1 MSERD
6 NKIKAALDGI
16 EPDAGAKERMYANIL
31 QKAAA
36 EKAKTKKTPTAKILR
51 IALPV
56 AACLCIA
63 VLGVLRFVPG
73 TPEMTEPPLV
83 QGTSPVED
91 VESAAAFAPL
101 GVVIDAPAD
110 ASEAAYAII
119 NGEIACVAFRVGDHT
134 YDFRAS
140 TKTGEVAGVYGETL
154 SVDTVDTASGAVL
167 TRMQGFDGVYIKI
180 EWTKD
185 GVAYALTNTD
195 GADADAA
202 AAVFRAV
209 SGG

>member
-1 MSERD
+1 MSERE
-6 NKIKAALDGI
+6 NKIKAALDDI

-36 EKAKTKKTPTAKILR
+36 EKAKAKKTPTAKILR
-51 IALPV
+51 YALPI
-56 AACLCIA
+56 AACLCIV

-73 TPEMTEPPLV
+73 TPEMTEPPFV
-83 QGTSPVED
+83 QATSPVAD
-91 VESAAAFAPL
+91 VENAAAFAPL
-101 GVVIDAPAD
+101 GVVIDAPAGAD
-110 ASEAAYAII
+110 DVTYAII
-119 NGEIACVAFRVGDHT
+119 SGETACVTFRMGDHA

-140 TKTGEVAGVYGETL
+140 AKVGEVAGVHGETL
-154 SVDTVDTASGAVL
+154 SVDTVDAASGAVL
-167 TRMQGFDGVYIKI
+167 ARMQGFDGVYIKI

-202 AAVFRAV
+202 VAVFRAV

>member
-1 MSERD
+1 MSEQK

-16 EPDAGAKERMYANIL
+16 EPGADARERMYANIL

-36 EKAKTKKTPTAKILR
+36 EKAKAKKAPTAKILR
-51 IALPV
+51 YALPI

-63 VLGVLRFVPG
+63 VVGVLRFVPG
-73 TPEMTEPPLV
+73 TPEMTEPPFV

-101 GVVIDAPAD
+101 GVAIDAPAG
-110 ASEAAYAII
+110 ASDAAYAII
-119 NGEIACVAFRVGDHT
+119 NGETACVTFRMGDHA
-134 YDFRAS
+134 YDLRAS
-140 TKTGEVAGVYGETL
+140 AKTGEVANVCGETL
-154 SVDTVDTASGAVL
+154 SAETVDAASGAVL
-167 TRMQGFDGVYIKI
+167 TRLQGFDGVYTKI
-180 EWTKD
+180 EWTRG

-202 AAVFRAV
+202 VAVFRAV
-209 SGG
+209 CGG